1 MLATLKAHLTDW
13 LYQPRKPEA
22 GTIVLSQRRVY
33 ILPTQHGLI
42 FGVVLVMM
50 LLGSINYGLSLGFV
64 LTFLLV
70 ALALNGMLYTF
81 RNLARLHVSAL
92 RVAPVFVGEP
102 ALFSLNLANPGDLT
116 RHAIGISRERRPQG
130 DENYCD
136 TTWIIH
142 GDPDPHPPFGQFA
155 LYDDK
160 VN

>member
-92 RVAPVFVGEP
+92 RVAPVTP
-102 ALFSLNLANPGDLT
+102 SAFSLPLRTLGSDAVSGWNDRPT
-116 RHAIGISRERRPQG
+116 SPVIVPSR
-130 DENYCD
+130 
-136 TTWIIH
+136 
-142 GDPDPHPPFGQFA
+142 A
-155 LYDDK
+155 LGESL
-160 VN
+160 